1 MAQATVAPEIKF
13 EVDLVILD
21 PSGAPAGSSF
31 RSGIPS
37 SVTPTV
43 DPAPFAP
50 IGDPVAPG
58 TVAQIN
64 GPVAPTT
71 IAPIGDPVAPG
82 TETTDALLTS
92 VIVNCNK
99 GKAKNIVATVLEFS
113 LAVITILIS
122 EHNTNKCTDIPNIPF
137 SKYTTTNASF
147 WEQDDD
153 S

>member
-31 RSGIPS
+31 RSGSPS

-50 IGDPVAPG
+50 IGDPVAPA
-58 TVAQIN
+58 TVAPIG
-64 GPVAPTT
+64 GPVALTT

-82 TETTDALLTS
+82 TKPTTDNCGETLLNWIHFVDCGPT
-92 VIVNCNK
+92 
-99 GKAKNIVATVLEFS
+99 
-113 LAVITILIS
+113 
-122 EHNTNKCTDIPNIPF
+122 
-137 SKYTTTNASF
+137 
-147 WEQDDD
+147 
-153 S
+153 

>member
-58 TVAQIN
+58 TVA
-64 GPVAPTT
+64 
-71 IAPIGDPVAPG
+71 PIGGPVAPG

>member
-31 RSGIPS
+31 RSGSPS

-50 IGDPVAPG
+50 IGDPVAPA
-58 TVAQIN
+58 TV
-64 GPVAPTT
+64 
-71 IAPIGDPVAPG
+71 APIGGPVAPG

>member
-31 RSGIPS
+31 RSGSPS

-58 TVAQIN
+58 TVA
-64 GPVAPTT
+64 
-71 IAPIGDPVAPG
+71 PIGGPVAPG

-99 GKAKNIVATVLEFS
+99 GKAKNIVATVLDFS